1 MFQRHST
8 IPYPLTPT
16 RLKIK
21 SIEIKNE
28 FSDDLEKTSRTKRAS
43 YVRVHAPKRRGRGG
57 RRKRTKYKILR
68 KEKKK
73 AKRRGGEQPSLFRRC
88 LRSTTRTRR
97 MERHKEK
104 ERERERDWRYSC
116 RAPKPH
122 RITHD
127 PCFAADRRFE
137 IFPN

>member
-43 YVRVHAPKRRGRGG
+43 YVRVHAPKRRGREG

-68 KEKKK
+68 KEKKESEE
-73 AKRRGGEQPSLFRRC
+73 KRRRTTVAVSSLFEIDDENTPDGKTQR
-88 LRSTTRTRR
+88 
-97 MERHKEK
+97 EG
-104 ERERERDWRYSC
+104 ERERDWRYSC